1 MTTHQSTHR
10 FIQYSTTCTLTLAS
24 SFAASAAQPFASALT
39 PTSNSIAQTIFRSSM
54 AAASQRS
61 TGAFQA
67 RVFTGTNSNN
77 AQTLQVTD
85 TDGSG
90 TIDGGDL
97 GLMLLNM
104 GASADDI
111 AVDSQI
117 DSGNEP
123 SSLVASV
130 AGAQGLYAKN
140 YIVTEGGVDYSV
152 MDVYLKFNSAVG
164 VGSNGERVVNFF
176 GQVTTDV
183 STYGVTKVSKYAN
196 SSVTGMPIQR
206 ISVNNGG
213 AGYTSAPTVTITGGG
228 GTGAIAT
235 AILTGSAV
243 TSVTIDNPGTGYT
256 SAPTLTF
263 SGGGA
268 TKQAYA
274 TATFLEYQ
282 HSNESWLPGPGVTG

>member
-1 MTTHQSTHR
+1 
-10 FIQYSTTCTLTLAS
+10 
-24 SFAASAAQPFASALT
+24 
-39 PTSNSIAQTIFRSSM
+39 M

-61 TGAFQA
+61 AGAFQA

-90 TIDGGDL
+90 AIDGGDL

-111 AVDSQI
+111 ALDSQI
-117 DSGNEP
+117 DSGNES

-130 AGAQGLYAKN
+130 AGAQGLYAIN
-140 YIVTEGGVDYSV
+140 YIVTAGDVNYSV

-164 VGSNGERVVNFF
+164 IGSAGERVVNFF
-176 GQVTTDV
+176 GQVTTDA
-183 STYGVTKVSKYAN
+183 STFGVTKVAKYAN

-235 AILTGSAV
+235 AVLNGANV
-243 TSVTIDNPGTGYT
+243 ASVTIDDPGTGYT

-268 TKQAYA
+268 TTQAIA

-282 HSNESWLPGPGVTG
+282 NSNTSWLPAPGAAGGTGNNTWDSFLTVGAREQGAGATGSVTPDVYFLNPTLLFGFMK